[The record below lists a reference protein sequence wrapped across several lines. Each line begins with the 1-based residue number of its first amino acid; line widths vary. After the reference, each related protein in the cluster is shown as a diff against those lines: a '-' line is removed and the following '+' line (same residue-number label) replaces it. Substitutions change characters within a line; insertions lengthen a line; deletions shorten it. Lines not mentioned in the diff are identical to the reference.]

1 MLTRPSVRRSGFD
14 LSPCGE
20 LVEIHVQFSYAKF
33 APVIAT
39 LRTVSSRR
47 FRKLTL
53 LITPPIPKTGA
64 GGQWSKLDEEVTVLA
79 KRVKA
84 TARNNTLEVM
94 ICCYLT
100 DLGGT
105 ELSEIEEALP
115 LISRNDRVSLRTE
128 YLPPPLTQ
136 RKSAPPKGRAPR

>member
-1 MLTRPSVRRSGFD
+1 M
-14 LSPCGE
+14 
-20 LVEIHVQFSYAKF
+20 
-33 APVIAT
+33 
-39 LRTVSSRR
+39 
-47 FRKLTL
+47 
-53 LITPPIPKTGA
+53 
-64 GGQWSKLDEEVTVLA
+64 LA

-136 RKSAPPKGRAPR
+136 RKSAPQKGRAPR